1 MNTGVLSDPL
11 PDLPDAPTYH
21 MQVEAAAEA
30 AARVVRAEA
39 ALAEVQAERN
49 AAGSDDEQ
57 LRRDFDRMVEAA
69 VAVREEVRTG
79 DVTIRGGADEQLRR
93 DFDSM
98 VTVAVAVRE
107 EVRTGAGNSLLLYNC
122 KRWVG

>member
-1 MNTGVLSDPL
+1 
-11 PDLPDAPTYH
+11 